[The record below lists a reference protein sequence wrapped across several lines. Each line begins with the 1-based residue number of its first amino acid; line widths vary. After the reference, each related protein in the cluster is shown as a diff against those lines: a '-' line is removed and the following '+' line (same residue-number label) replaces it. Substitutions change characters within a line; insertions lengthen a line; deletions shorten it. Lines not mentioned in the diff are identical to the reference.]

1 MPHPT
6 LATVAL
12 MAAAGLPALA
22 LCLRTAA
29 RLRSAAWLPWGS
41 AVGVYLTTVA
51 VKAWPGEIGSTRAV
65 ALRLGSAVAASLAA
79 AGVVRRL
86 PAGSITPELVLDMVP
101 VVLAVAAGSNVGTGE
116 GFSPDLDGTVSHL
129 LYPVAYAALLLLASD
144 LALRGPRRPI
154 AADGVAALGLLAL
167 SAAAMWVAMG
177 TTVSRD
183 WILTVPD
190 GLRLAAFLA
199 LAAAAVV
206 APRRS
211 SRAAIS
217 PARRSSLVPA
227 LAVMSLCALAL
238 VGDGHETG
246 LVVLLGIGFAAF
258 LARLQRDR
266 RGMARLV
273 SELGVAHTRY
283 QGLVER
289 LPLIVYEDA
298 VDDYSTNL
306 FISPQTIEILG
317 YTHPR
322 SGASTSIS
330 GDPASRRPRA
340 GAERHVGGLRR
351 GARDRISGARQG
363 RAHGLAARPL
373 PAAARRTGPAGAL
386 PGLPRGH
393 HRPQAG
399 RDRDGRVAAAV
410 PGDAGTGGNDRRH
423 ARPRRHH
430 HLLQRSPASADRLA
444 SRTTARP

>member
-1 MPHPT
+1 MTGKPVSTPHPT

-29 RLRSAAWLPWGS
+29 RLRSAAWLLWGS
-41 AVGVYLTTVA
+41 AIGVYLTTVA

-101 VVLAVAAGSNVGTGE
+101 VVLAVAAGSIVGTGE

-206 APRRS
+206 A
-211 SRAAIS
+211 
-217 PARRSSLVPA
+217 
-227 LAVMSLCALAL
+227 
-238 VGDGHETG
+238 
-246 LVVLLGIGFAAF
+246 
-258 LARLQRDR
+258 
-266 RGMARLV
+266 
-273 SELGVAHTRY
+273 
-283 QGLVER
+283 
-289 LPLIVYEDA
+289 
-298 VDDYSTNL
+298 
-306 FISPQTIEILG
+306 
-317 YTHPR
+317 
-322 SGASTSIS
+322 
-330 GDPASRRPRA
+330 
-340 GAERHVGGLRR
+340 
-351 GARDRISGARQG
+351 ARQLE
-363 RAHGLAARPL
+363 REWF
-373 PAAARRTGPAGAL
+373 
-386 PGLPRGH
+386 
-393 HRPQAG
+393 
-399 RDRDGRVAAAV
+399 
-410 PGDAGTGGNDRRH
+410 
-423 ARPRRHH
+423 
-430 HLLQRSPASADRLA
+430 DRLRKA
-444 SRTTARP
+444 A